1 MERDVQLDC
10 YRSLTMMYIV
20 CIIHPMLWF
29 HLDVFGF
36 YPTMLLEMP
45 VIFFIAGASQKYT
58 RQRTII
64 ETLKNRS
71 LRVLFPYYICLCNIL
86 ILMIVATF
94 LHLSFE
100 NELIDIRKIGLV
112 GIIKLLLTGGSQH
125 IPYLGY
131 TWFISTY
138 MIISCSLPFQ
148 KWVMHKLQT
157 KWYIL
162 ILLIFFGLWKSTGIT
177 SPECIIENIM
187 SYNIFF
193 ILGYLTYKKI
203 KTNYLVVILTAIL
216 CIYLILSGIA
226 VPIGKHKFPSDIVFV
241 VYNTLT
247 LYILAFVISK
257 INIKYNTI
265 TRLWNERGYTIY
277 LYQSVTHFIVYKIIC
292 ETQIFTNNGILLF
305 IISTIMVFILATALS
320 YITILPEKFILNK
333 LLKR

>member
-1 MERDVQLDC
+1 
-10 YRSLTMMYIV
+10 MMYI
-20 CIIHPMLWF
+20 
-29 HLDVFGF
+29 
-36 YPTMLLEMP
+36 E
-45 VIFFIAGASQKYT
+45 
-58 RQRTII
+58 
-64 ETLKNRS
+64 NRS

-100 NELIDIRKIGLV
+100 NELIDIRKIVLV

-162 ILLIFFGLWKSTGIT
+162 ILLIFFGLWKSTGII

-193 ILGYLTYKKI
+193 ILGYLTFKKI
-203 KTNYLVVILTAIL
+203 KTNYLLVILTAIL

-247 LYILAFVISK
+247 LYILAFVFSK

-305 IISTIMVFILATALS
+305 IISTIMVFVLATALS
-320 YITILPEKFILNK
+320 YITILPKKFILNK

>member
-1 MERDVQLDC
+1 
-10 YRSLTMMYIV
+10 MMYI
-20 CIIHPMLWF
+20 
-29 HLDVFGF
+29 
-36 YPTMLLEMP
+36 E
-45 VIFFIAGASQKYT
+45 
-58 RQRTII
+58 
-64 ETLKNRS
+64 NRS

-100 NELIDIRKIGLV
+100 NELIDIRKIVLV

-148 KWVMHKLQT
+148 KWVMYKLQT

-162 ILLIFFGLWKSTGIT
+162 ILLIFFGLWKSTGII

-193 ILGYLTYKKI
+193 ILGYLTFKKI
-203 KTNYLVVILTAIL
+203 KTNYLLVILTAIL

-247 LYILAFVISK
+247 LYILAFVFSK

-277 LYQSVTHFIVYKIIC
+277 LYQSVIHFIVYKIIC

-305 IISTIMVFILATALS
+305 IISTIIVFVLATALS
-320 YITILPEKFILNK
+320 YITILPKKFILNK